1 MGFVRGVGMDLDH
14 AVEGTLAK
22 AIAAFGVPALITVV
36 GILGGIVLTDMRTS
50 LQRQGSELTEL
61 SGDLREMKATLDGGL
76 MWRINELERRL
87 NVVEDNAR
95 KVGVD
100 R

>member
-1 MGFVRGVGMDLDH
+1 MDLEH

-22 AIAAFGVPALITVV
+22 TIAAFGVPALITVV
-36 GILGGIVLTDMRTS
+36 GILGGVVLTDMRAS
-50 LQRQGSELTEL
+50 LQRQGAELQDL

-76 MWRINELERRL
+76 MWRINEIERRL
-87 NVVEDNAR
+87 NAVEGDGPR
-95 KVGVD
+95 SGGV